1 MTDDDQNPEQT
12 APATKPTARAVYKR
26 LIATNPRFRLA
37 PKSERGF
44 RDRGSAKADSM
55 IKTTIIAALAFA
67 VLASEAS
74 ALSKA
79 LRDSSGRTIGRTT
92 TSGNTTST
100 YDASGKLISRA
111 TRTGNQTTIYDA
123 SGKVIGRET
132 TNR

>member
-1 MTDDDQNPEQT
+1 
-12 APATKPTARAVYKR
+12 
-26 LIATNPRFRLA
+26 
-37 PKSERGF
+37 
-44 RDRGSAKADSM
+44 M
-55 IKTTIIAALAFA
+55 IKATIIAALAFA

>member
-44 RDRGSAKADSM
+44 GIAKADSM